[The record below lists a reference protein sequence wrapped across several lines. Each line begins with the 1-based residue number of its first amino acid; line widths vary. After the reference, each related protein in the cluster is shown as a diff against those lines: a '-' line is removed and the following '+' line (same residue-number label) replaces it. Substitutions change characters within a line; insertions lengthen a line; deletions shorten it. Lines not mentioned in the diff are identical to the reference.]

1 VAWVVAAM
9 RSTGLR
15 WRDRGLPFDPERIG
29 LLTLATV
36 VIVFAVHS
44 LIDWTWFVPGN
55 AVVALLAAGWVA
67 GRPALRARDESAPPA
82 AGSGPW
88 RERLRAFRPPRL
100 AAVGAA
106 AVLVAALASSWAALQ
121 PVRAAHAED
130 RAQDAIE
137 LGKYDLA
144 ARRAQTAAA
153 RNPLSLEPLWLLAFI
168 DDARSNTR
176 GANRYLERAVVRQP
190 ANTDAWRRLGRYRL
204 SVLGDAE
211 GAVSAFRAA
220 YFLDPAAVETASDL
234 IEATRVLR
242 AKK

>member
-1 VAWVVAAM
+1 
-9 RSTGLR
+9 
-15 WRDRGLPFDPERIG
+15 
-29 LLTLATV
+29 
-36 VIVFAVHS
+36 VHS

-67 GRPALRARDESAPPA
+67 GRPALRAREETAPA
-82 AGSGPW
+82 VAGTGPW
-88 RERLRAFRPPRL
+88 RERLRAFRPPRM
-100 AAVGAA
+100 AAVGAT

-121 PVRAAHAED
+121 PVRAAYAED

-153 RNPLSLEPLWLLAFI
+153 RNPLSLEPLWLLAFV

-176 GANRYLERAVVRQP
+176 GANRYLERAVLRQP
-190 ANTDAWRRLGRYRL
+190 ANTEAWRRLGRYRL

-211 GAVSAFRAA
+211 GAVKAFRAA
-220 YFLDPAAVETASDL
+220 YFLDPASIETTSDL
-234 IEATRVLR
+234 VEATRVLG